1 MQIDSDPRDIDAT
14 GFLSELDPREA
25 RRRRKPRLS
34 RLESV
39 PGGEPAW
46 SQDVAVLETPAL
58 TPTTE
63 GMVAGTPAAL
73 CFGGDA
79 GQDGEEEI
87 LGIEML
93 RGLLPR
99 IPECATVEER
109 GMLEERITLIYRDVG
124 AYKRS
129 VAEISERDIG

>member
-1 MQIDSDPRDIDAT
+1 
-14 GFLSELDPREA
+14 
-25 RRRRKPRLS
+25 
-34 RLESV
+34 
-39 PGGEPAW
+39 
-46 SQDVAVLETPAL
+46 VLETPAL